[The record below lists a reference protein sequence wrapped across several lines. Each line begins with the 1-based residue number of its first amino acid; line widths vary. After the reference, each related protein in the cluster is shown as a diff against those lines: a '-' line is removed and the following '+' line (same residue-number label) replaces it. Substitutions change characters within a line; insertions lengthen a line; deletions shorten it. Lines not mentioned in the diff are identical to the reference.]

1 MVHWYPGHMAKATR
15 LIRERL
21 KEVEVVLEL
30 LDARLPLSSRNP
42 QIDQIVEEK
51 PRLVLFNKA
60 DLADPQVTEQWIA
73 WFAASA
79 QPVLP
84 VNSITGQGVEQI
96 IPKCEQLLRDKRSS
110 LQKKGVQPPPIRA
123 MILGIPN
130 VGKSTLIN
138 RMLSRRAAKTGNRPG
153 LTQQQQW
160 FTVRGK
166 LQLLD
171 TPGVLWPKFEDQEVG
186 YRLAASGAVK
196 DEVLDIVE
204 VALYA
209 LRHLRAHYLA
219 LLLQRYSL
227 TALQGDPWE
236 WLAAIGRKRGCLIA
250 GGEVDLEKTA
260 NLFLQDL
267 RTGKIGR
274 ISLERPPVP
283 ESSKKQEENR
293 CVEL

>member
-21 KEVEVVLEL
+21 KQVEVVLEL

-42 QIDQIVEEK
+42 QIDQLVQGK

-73 WFAASA
+73 WFAASG

-84 VNSITGQGVEQI
+84 VNSLTGQGVEQI
-96 IPKCEQLLRDKRSS
+96 IPKCEQLLREKR
-110 LQKKGVQPPPIRA
+110 LALEKKGVQPPPIRA

-138 RMLSRRAAKTGNRPG
+138 RLLSRKAAQTGNRPG
-153 LTQQQQW
+153 VTQQQQW
-160 FTVRGK
+160 YTIRGK
-166 LQLLD
+166 FQLLD
-171 TPGVLWPKFEDQEVG
+171 TPGVLWPKLGDEAVG

-196 DEVLDIVE
+196 DEILDVVE
-204 VALYA
+204 VALFA
-209 LRHLRAHYLA
+209 LRLLRDRYLPF
-219 LLLQRYSL
+219 LLRRYDLAS
-227 TALQGDPWE
+227 LQGEPWE
-236 WLAAIGRKRGCLIA
+236 WLAAIGKKRGCLVA
-250 GGEVDLEKTA
+250 GGDVDLQKAA
-260 NLFLQDL
+260 NLFLQEF

-274 ISLERPPVP
+274 ISLEWPPLP
-283 ESSKKQEENR
+283 ESSKQDAE
-293 CVEL
+293 

>member
-1 MVHWYPGHMAKATR
+1 MVHWYPGHMAKAMR

-73 WFAASA
+73 WFATSA

-84 VNSITGQGVEQI
+84 LNSITGQGVEQI
-96 IPKCEQLLRDKRSS
+96 IPKCEQLLRDQRLA

-138 RMLSRRAAKTGNRPG
+138 RMLSRKAAKTGNRPG

-209 LRHLRAHYLA
+209 LRLLRAHYLA
-219 LLLQRYSL
+219 LLLQRYNL
-227 TALQGDPWE
+227 TALDGEPWE

-250 GGEVDLEKTA
+250 GGEVDLEKAA

-274 ISLERPPVP
+274 ISLEWPPVP
-283 ESSKKQEENR
+283 ESSK
-293 CVEL
+293 